1 MNPLILA
8 HVGSPVAG
16 GTIVFAD
23 VLSFLT
29 MAGLL
34 LAVYQLQRVARRLAA
49 IEKRLNVAQPQAV
62 PPPPAAPPVVPREES
77 LPAEVAAVIAAACHA
92 ALGQGARIVSIADA
106 SDLHRVWS
114 IEGRRQIF
122 ASHQVR

>member
-1 MNPLILA
+1 MNSASFSILA
-8 HVGSPVAG
+8 LAVPPAARC
-16 GTIVFAD
+16 TIVFAD

-29 MAGLL
+29 AAGLL
-34 LAVYQLQRVARRLAA
+34 VAVYQLQRVARRLAA
-49 IEKRLNVAQPQAV
+49 MEERLAGAQPRAV
-62 PPPPAAPPVVPREES
+62 PSVVPREET

-92 ALGQGARIVSIADA
+92 ALGRGARIVSIADA